1 MKNLAN
7 CTPSEFIKQTV
18 RLKDVVPKWLQTT
31 EILKIRATKP
41 KLIAV
46 PKNATKDEKEEI
58 TRENSENM
66 RKQAIE
72 NLSMMIDKMFAEH
85 PQETLEVLALSCFV
99 EPENVDDYTMDDY
112 FCCLEEMA
120 QAKSVINFFSL
131 LAQREM
137 LQKST

>member
-7 CTPSEFIKQTV
+7 CTPSEFIKQTL
-18 RLKDVVPKWLQTT
+18 RLKDAVPKWLQTT
-31 EILKIRATKP
+31 EIMKIRATKP

-58 TRENSENM
+58 TRENSENI

-99 EPENVDDYTMDDY
+99 EPDEVDNHTIDEYL
-112 FCCLEEMA
+112 CCIEEML
-120 QAKSVINFFSL
+120 QTKSVVNFFSL
-131 LAQREM
+131 LAQ
-137 LQKST
+137 Q

>member
-18 RLKDVVPKWLQTT
+18 RLKDVVPKWLQAT
-31 EILKIRATKP
+31 EIMKIRATKP

-46 PKNATKDEKEEI
+46 PENATKDEQEEI
-58 TRENSENM
+58 TKENSDII

-72 NLSMMIDKMFAEH
+72 NLNMMIDKMFAEH

-99 EPENVDDYTMDDY
+99 EPDDVDNYTMDEY

-120 QAKSVINFFSL
+120 QAKSVVNFFSL

-137 LQKST
+137 HQKST

>member
-18 RLKDVVPKWLQTT
+18 KLKDVVPKWLQAT
-31 EILKIRATKP
+31 EIMKIRATKP

-46 PKNATKDEKEEI
+46 PENATKDEQEEI
-58 TRENSENM
+58 TKENSDII
-66 RKQAIE
+66 RKQVIE
-72 NLSMMIDKMFAEH
+72 NLNMMIDKMFAEH

-99 EPENVDDYTMDDY
+99 EPDDVDNYTMDEY

-120 QAKSVINFFSL
+120 QAKSVVNFFSL

-137 LQKST
+137 HQKST

>member
-18 RLKDVVPKWLQTT
+18 RLKDAVSKWLQTT

-46 PKNATKDEKEEI
+46 PKDATKDEKEEI

-99 EPENVDDYTMDDY
+99 EPDDVDNYTMDEY

-120 QAKSVINFFSL
+120 QSKSVVNFFSL

-137 LQKST
+137 HQKST

>member
-18 RLKDVVPKWLQTT
+18 RLKDAVPKWINATQ
-31 EILKIRATKP
+31 ILKIRSIKP

-46 PKNATKDEKEEI
+46 PKDATKEEKAEIEKENADI
-58 TRENSENM
+58 LN
-66 RKQAIE
+66 KQVIS
-72 NLSMMIDKMFAEH
+72 NLSKMIDNMFVEC

-99 EPENVDDYTMDDY
+99 EPENVDNHTMDEY
-112 FCCLEEMA
+112 LCCIEEMV
-120 QAKSVINFFSL
+120 QAKSVVNFFSL
-131 LAQREM
+131 LAQQEM

>member
-1 MKNLAN
+1 
-7 CTPSEFIKQTV
+7 
-18 RLKDVVPKWLQTT
+18 VPKWLQAT
-31 EILKIRATKP
+31 EIMKIRATKP

-46 PKNATKDEKEEI
+46 PENATKDEQEEI
-58 TRENSENM
+58 TKENSDII

-72 NLSMMIDKMFAEH
+72 NLNMMIDKMFAEH

-99 EPENVDDYTMDDY
+99 EPDDVDNYTMDEY

-120 QAKSVINFFSL
+120 QAKSVVNFFSL

-137 LQKST
+137 HQKST